1 MTGYEMRKYLL
12 LDMLETY
19 RDTPPGEP
27 GRRFIDRLIEG
38 SRNAAG
44 DSPEEK
50 RLHNLIVLRYIT
62 GTRPTTQ
69 RICAAL
75 HMGRQR
81 ANYEAVT
88 ANAVDRLLVLAFGAD
103 GIDWNESEQLPR
115 RPAAPAAATR
125 ERSKRNFQPH
135 GGEAKTGFSSACCRK
150 LDAVFSL
157 SLSSLYQH
165 TDTAAGRGNQQ
176 S

>member
-1 MTGYEMRKYLL
+1 MTTYEMGKYWLL
-12 LDMLETY
+12 HTLESY
-19 RDTPPGEP
+19 RDTPPGEL

-81 ANYEAVT
+81 ENYEAVT
-88 ANAVDRLLVLAFGAD
+88 ANAVNRLLVLAFGAD
-103 GIDWNESEQLPR
+103 GIDWNESEQMFTPPPLLPKNLGEPP
-115 RPAAPAAATR
+115 RPPPQAVC
-125 ERSKRNFQPH
+125 RN
-135 GGEAKTGFSSACCRK
+135 GFSETIT
-150 LDAVFSL
+150 
-157 SLSSLYQH
+157 Q
-165 TDTAAGRGNQQ
+165 TAKRR
-176 S
+176 SEDEKF